1 MSSNLEQIMIGGD
14 VYANILDYL
23 DIRSI
28 KNLLMT
34 SKMIYYSKKNRFIT
48 KKIVHKRIYNIFY
61 SIFKKYIFYC
71 RIIRYNK
78 ANIDYSSKILAL
90 YYYQNYPKDL
100 ISEMYRH
107 IIGYFNKYIQNYSPN
122 IVIKN
127 QYSRYDLYNI
137 IKSMRL
143 SDTYSCGW

>member
-1 MSSNLEQIMIGGD
+1 MSSNLELIITGD
-14 VYANILDYL
+14 IYSNILDYL

-34 SKMIYYSKKNRFIT
+34 CKMIYYNRKNRFIT

-71 RIIRYNK
+71 RIIHFNK
-78 ANIDYSSKILAL
+78 DNIDYSPKILAL
-90 YYYQNYPKDL
+90 YYYQHYPKDL
-100 ISEMYRH
+100 ISAMYRH
-107 IIGYFNKYIQNYSPN
+107 IIGFFNVYTLNYTPN
-122 IVIKN
+122 FVIKD
-127 QYSRYDLYNI
+127 QYSRYDLYNV

-143 SDTYSCGW
+143 TDTYSCGW